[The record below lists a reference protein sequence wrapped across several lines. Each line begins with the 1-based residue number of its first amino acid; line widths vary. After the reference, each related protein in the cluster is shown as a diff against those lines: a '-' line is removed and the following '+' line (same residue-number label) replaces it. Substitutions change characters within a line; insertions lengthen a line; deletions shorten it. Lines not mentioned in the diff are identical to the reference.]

1 MKYLSYGLALGV
13 MTLLISFICVTVM
26 GRDIRGNETDQGLS
40 EAVDSTL
47 QGMYDEG
54 RFYTVDNR
62 DDFAAGFLERLSLQ
76 MESDSDVELDI
87 VSADDEKGV
96 LSVRIREHYKHPNG
110 ADGTAE
116 CYKTI
121 FKDSAETEDTKTV
134 NYYFYAS
141 REELEAEESPL
152 FEGEG
157 PSGTAVYQP
166 DAPEQESGAAFK
178 GFADASGAFF
188 TDGAALYTKEGET
201 VTKYEFYAVY
211 E

>member
-1 MKYLSYGLALGV
+1 MKYISYGLALGV
-13 MTLLISFICVTVM
+13 ITLLAVFICVTVM

-54 RFYTVDNR
+54 KYYTVDNR

-76 MESDSDVELDI
+76 MESNSDMELDI

-121 FKDSAETEDTKTV
+121 FKDMAEAEDTQTV
-134 NYYFYAS
+134 KYCFYAS
-141 REELEAEESPL
+141 REELEEEESPL
-152 FEGEG
+152 FEGEA

-166 DAPEQESGAAFK
+166 DAPQQKNEVAFK

-188 TDGAALYTKEGET
+188 TDGTELYAREGESIT
-201 VTKYEFYAVY
+201 EYEFYAVY